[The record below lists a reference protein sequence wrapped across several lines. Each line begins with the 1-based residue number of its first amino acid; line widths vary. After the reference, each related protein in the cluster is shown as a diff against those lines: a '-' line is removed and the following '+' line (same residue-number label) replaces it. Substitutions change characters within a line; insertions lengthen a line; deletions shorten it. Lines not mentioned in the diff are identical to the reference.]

1 MKDIYYEIY
10 TRSSCPFCDMAI
22 NLLNEKSVEWVSIE
36 DREEVLR
43 EQKERWNWRTVP
55 IVVEMDPSE
64 NRRRLIGGYTELVKY
79 FEKVSNH

>member
-1 MKDIYYEIY
+1 
-10 TRSSCPFCDMAI
+10 MAI